1 MVQENCFLISHHY
14 NCIAALYC
22 GDSPFQA
29 DHRTSRRG
37 GRMRATTISPSKD
50 AYHATDMA
58 LSSADSTSLV
68 SKCTIWSVT
77 TSS

>member
-29 DHRTSRRG
+29 DRRTERG
-37 GRMRATTISPSKD
+37 MDAMVDNIALKGCISCD
-50 AYHATDMA
+50 RHG
-58 LSSADSTSLV
+58 SLQ
-68 SKCTIWSVT
+68 C
-77 TSS
+77 